1 MYTKRLLVLAI
12 CSLFVFTCRAQEN
25 ESTSAVDLHSL
36 SLYNAAQWKTL
47 LTYGKEKLSTGIDF
61 PLLRM
66 RTGYAAFMTGNY
78 SQSLLQYK
86 KVLDA
91 EPENGIALY
100 YVYLNNLY
108 LNNITAARYYAAK
121 LPAET
126 KTSEKIAKIKL
137 SAIEGEFSYKMP
149 TDTFRKNAQYYR
161 AGFNIQ
167 LGYRLELQQSVA
179 FFNQL
184 INEPRLSPVI
194 SNRQRVDIREKQYY
208 GKLIFAASGKL
219 SVLGGFHYIYTP
231 FNNLAYN
238 NTIVFAG
245 IKYTTPFV
253 HVKAMANFGNI
264 TDTTYNQYDA
274 TVSIFPLG
282 NTKLYSITRA
292 AYGNDFTLS
301 QILGYGV
308 TRKIWLEANVTIG
321 KFNNLLENDALY
333 VFNDIDQK
341 QFKAG
346 GSLYASVTKKLL
358 LTFNY
363 TFEQKLK
370 YHTPNTIFYQHS
382 INGGL
387 SWKF

>member
-1 MYTKRLLVLAI
+1 MYIKRILILAVCGLLVFNCL
-12 CSLFVFTCRAQEN
+12 AQEN
-25 ESTSAVDLHSL
+25 ETNTDVDLHSL
-36 SLYNAAQWKTL
+36 GLYNAAQWKVL
-47 LTYGKEKLSTGIDF
+47 LVYGKEKISAGIDF

-66 RTGYAAFMTGNY
+66 RTGYAAYMLGNF

-91 EPENGIALY
+91 ESDNSIALY

-121 LPAET
+121 LPDET
-126 KTSEKIAKIKL
+126 KTNEKIAKIKL
-137 SAIEGEFSYKMP
+137 SAIDGEFSYKMP

-161 AGFNIQ
+161 VGFNVQ

-179 FFNQL
+179 FYNQI
-184 INEPRLSPVI
+184 INEPGLPAI
-194 SNRQRVDIREKQYY
+194 INNRQRVDIREKQYY
-208 GKLIFAASGKL
+208 GKLIFAASGKVSL
-219 SVLGGFHYIYTP
+219 LGGYHYVNTP
-231 FNNLAYN
+231 FNNIIYN
-238 NTIVFAG
+238 SSIVFAG
-245 IKYTTPFV
+245 IKYASPFV
-253 HVKAMANFGNI
+253 QLKVMANFGTI
-264 TDTTYNQYDA
+264 SDSSFSQGDA
-274 TVSIFPLG
+274 TLSLFPLG

-292 AYGNDFTLS
+292 AFNDNFTLT
-301 QILGYGV
+301 QIAGLGI
-308 TRKIWLEANVTIG
+308 TKNIWLEGNITLG

-346 GSLYASVTKKLL
+346 GSVYAFVSKKILL
-358 LTFNY
+358 SINY

-370 YHTPNTIFYQHS
+370 YRTLNTIFYQHS

>member
-1 MYTKRLLVLAI
+1 MYSKTLLTVII
-12 CSLFVFTCRAQEN
+12 CSLLVFNSRAQVTEATA
-25 ESTSAVDLHSL
+25 EADLHSL
-36 SLYNAAQWKTL
+36 NLYNAAQWKEL
-47 LTYGKEKLSTGIDF
+47 MVYGKEKISAGTDF

-66 RTGYAAFMTGNY
+66 RTGYASFMLGNFG
-78 SQSLLQYK
+78 QSLLQYK

-91 EPENGIALY
+91 EPDNGIALY

-108 LNNITAARYYAAK
+108 LNNITAARFYAGK
-121 LPAET
+121 LPDET
-126 KTSEKIAKIKL
+126 KLAEKITKIKL
-137 SAIEGEFSYKMP
+137 SAVDGEFSFKIP
-149 TDTFRKNAQYYR
+149 SDTFRKNAQYYR
-161 AGFNIQ
+161 VGFNVQ

-179 FFNQL
+179 FYNQI
-184 INEPRLSPVI
+184 INEPRLSPI
-194 SNRQRVDIREKQYY
+194 INNRQRIDIREKQYY
-208 GKLIFAASGKL
+208 GKLIFAASGKV
-219 SVLGGFHYIYTP
+219 SILGGFHYIYTP

-245 IKYTTPFV
+245 IKYASSFV
-253 HVKAMANFGNI
+253 HVKVMANFGNI
-264 TDTTYNQYDA
+264 TDTSYNQYDA
-274 TVSIFPLG
+274 TVSLFPLG

-301 QILGYGV
+301 QILGYGI
-308 TRKIWLEANVTIG
+308 TKNIWLEGNVTLG

-346 GSLYASVTKKLL
+346 ASVYAAVSKKLL
-358 LTFNY
+358 VTVNY

-370 YHTPNTIFYQHS
+370 YSTLNNKFYQHS
-382 INGGL
+382 LNGGL